1 MLTTQLK
8 TLSTGIGK
16 MTRQEI
22 EVWWDDDVLTGE
34 LMVSATLV
42 LVYSHILSDSAGI
55 RFSTLSPLSLATI
68 C

>member
-1 MLTTQLK
+1 LATQLK

-34 LMVSATLV
+34 LMVSGVDASL
-42 LVYSHILSDSAGI
+42 A
-55 RFSTLSPLSLATI
+55 STL
-68 C
+68 